1 MKRNFTL
8 IELLVVIAIIT
19 ILASM
24 LLPALNQARA
34 RAHAIQC
41 VNTLKTLG
49 QMFNFYANDNDGV
62 LPGVSISSDGYGY
75 WTYYIAPYYHCT
87 APEWWVRIEDLG
99 NAGLRCSAAARA
111 NNSNAVNYG
120 MWVPGSMFNVPPKL
134 SSIRLPSALC
144 LAADASWN
152 SAGWY
157 NTHVAYFGLPDPVH
171 PGSSSNILYYDFHV
185 NTRRRT
191 EIPTDATDVFWT
203 GKR

>member
-8 IELLVVIAIIT
+8 IELLVVIAIIA

-34 RAHAIQC
+34 RAHATQC
-41 VNTLKTLG
+41 VNTLKNLG

-62 LPGVSISSDGYGY
+62 LPGVSISSDGDGY
-75 WTYYIAPYYHCT
+75 WTYYIAPYYNCT
-87 APEWWVRIEDLG
+87 APEWWVRIEDLD
-99 NAGLRCSAAARA
+99 
-111 NNSNAVNYG
+111 SNAVNYG
-120 MWVPGSMFNVPPKL
+120 MWIPGSMFTVPPKL
-134 SSIRLPSALC
+134 SSIQLPSALC

-152 SAGWY
+152 TAGWY
-157 NTHVAYFGLPDPVH
+157 NAHVAYFGLPDSVH

>member
-8 IELLVVIAIIT
+8 IELLVVIAIIA

-34 RAHAIQC
+34 RAHATQC

-62 LPGVSISSDGYGY
+62 LPGISMSSAGEY
-75 WTYYIAPYYHCT
+75 WTYYIAPYYNCT
-87 APEWWVRIEDLG
+87 APEWWVRIEDLA
-99 NAGLRCSAAARA
+99 NAGLRCSAAAGV

-120 MWVPGSMFNVPPKL
+120 MWIPNFEFAVPPKL
-134 SSIRLPSALC
+134 SSIQMPSGLC
-144 LAADASWN
+144 LVADAHWSP
-152 SAGWY
+152 SGWY
-157 NTHVAYFGLPDPVH
+157 DTHVAYDNLPDPVH
-171 PGSSSNILYYDFHV
+171 PNSTSNILYYDFHV
-185 NTRRRT
+185 NTRSRG
-191 EIPTDATDVFWT
+191 EIPTTGDDVFWS